1 MLISAISRKK
11 KERWQPFKLWEITLQ
26 FWEEK
31 KQKKKTHTTGV
42 GKTGKTTAHPV
53 NGRWEEIDLSKY
65 PIFFFFFFCPAHE
78 QNFRDHLGFQTAIT
92 CFEGRTYLVA
102 ENLLW
107 EIWVWVMWFLWC
119 QLHADKNDSSALAVY
134 ESHANKRI
142 KT

>member
-1 MLISAISRKK
+1 MRYLERKRKDDNPLNYEKSHYNFEKK
-11 KERWQPFKLWEITLQ
+11 KNK
-26 FWEEK
+26 
-31 KQKKKTHTTGV
+31 KKKTHTTGV

-65 PIFFFFFFCPAHE
+65 PIFFFFLFCPAHE